1 VRFERFHGW
10 IVCAVAAVV
19 LLTRL
24 GGTPLWDDDE
34 SKNAACTLAM
44 LDTNDWVVPTF
55 NGQLR
60 IEKPPLVNWV
70 QLAGIALCGR
80 NETGVRIGSAVLTI
94 GTCLMTWR
102 IGAALFGPPTGL
114 LAGIV
119 MATCIWT
126 AVGGRA
132 STPDAPLVFC
142 TTLALFLFVR
152 EARHPSADG
161 RPLRL
166 SLRTALGIGAA
177 CGAALLA
184 KGPVGLVLP
193 CAAFVVFAVCAGPRR
208 SVFSRLA
215 GIAGLRPLV
224 IAAAALAI
232 ALPWYVAVTWRT
244 DGEWLRG
251 FLLVHNVGRFAAPM
265 EGHAGSIFYYP
276 AVLACGL
283 FPWSMVL
290 AVMAAHVG
298 FVLAD
303 GRHPRHRACLLLASW
318 AIAWVG
324 AFSLA
329 GTKLPGY
336 VWPAYPA
343 LAIGIAACL
352 DACGRRDLPFLR
364 LVRDPARWLSRTL
377 EAGWSMLAFG
387 GIVIGIGLPL
397 IARQFAPGCEWLGL
411 IGVIPL
417 AAACGAWHLAAAARL
432 RQAVAVVAVA
442 ACAMTTLLATVGAE
456 AFGRAAV
463 PRRLF
468 ATDPGAAGVDLP
480 PRGALAGFPSTP
492 PSLVFYGGG
501 NVPKLSDVDAV
512 AAHLTARADSHLV
525 VDSRFEAAVAAAI
538 PPGFGIVSRVT
549 TVASRS
555 LVLIG
560 PLPAEHSQTL
570 AARSRPD
577 SSTP

>member
-1 VRFERFHGW
+1 MHWKRFHGW
-10 IVCAVAAVV
+10 IVGAVAAVV
-19 LLTRL
+19 LLARL
-24 GGTPLWDDDE
+24 GGAPLWDDDE
-34 SKNAACTLAM
+34 SKNAACSLAM
-44 LDTNDWVVPTF
+44 LDSHDWVVPTF
-55 NGQLR
+55 NGHLR

-70 QLAGIALCGR
+70 HLAGIALCGR

-94 GTCLMTWR
+94 GTCLLTWQ
-102 IGAALFGPPTGL
+102 IGVVLAGPPAGL

-142 TTLALFLFVR
+142 TTLALLLFVR
-152 EARHPSADG
+152 AVRRQAGADG
-161 RPLRL
+161 PPRL
-166 SLRTALGIGAA
+166 SLPTALGIGAA

-184 KGPVGLVLP
+184 KGPVGVVLP
-193 CAAFVVFAVCAGPRR
+193 CAAFVLFAACVGPRR
-208 SVFSRLA
+208 SPWSRLA
-215 GIAGLRPLV
+215 GIAGLRPLAIV
-224 IAAAALAI
+224 AAALAV

-244 DGEWLRG
+244 DGAWLRG

-265 EGHAGSIFYYP
+265 EGHSGSLLYYP

-290 AVMAAHVG
+290 AVTAAHVG
-298 FVLAD
+298 FVAAD
-303 GRHPRHRACLLLASW
+303 RRHPQQPACLLLASW
-318 AIAWVG
+318 AVAWVG

-343 LAIGIAACL
+343 FAVGIAAFL
-352 DACGRRDLPFLR
+352 DACSRRDLAFLR
-364 LVRDPARWLSRTL
+364 RVRDPHTWHTL
-377 EAGWSMLAFG
+377 TLQAGWTMLALG

-397 IARQFAPGCEWLGL
+397 AAQRLAPGCAWLGL
-411 IGVIPL
+411 IGLIPL
-417 AAACGAWHLAAAARL
+417 AGAVGAWRLTEAARL
-432 RQAVAVVAVA
+432 RQAVAVVAVS

-468 ATDPGAAGVDLP
+468 ATGHGSAAVGLP

-501 NVPKLSDVDAV
+501 HVPKLADINAV
-512 AAHLTARADSHLV
+512 ADHLNARPDAHLV
-525 VDSRFEAAVAAAI
+525 VDSRCEADVTAAM
-538 PPGFGIVSRVT
+538 PPGFGVVSRVT

-560 PLPAEHSQTL
+560 PLPAEHSRTL
-570 AARSRPD
+570 AARSRP
-577 SSTP
+577 TPPTP